1 MIIGE
6 CYSIKSCKTTG
17 RTNCQDYVHLRTV
30 VNWLNYN
37 FSQNGMIFFLMWE
50 LLLGVGVIE
59 QNLKK
64 INKLSQS
71 WNSSL
76 LTDYSRIL
84 VELYDTD
91 DVTIESFIT
100 PQIAGKKKI
109 TTKMFHFSSE

>member
-37 FSQNGMIFFLMWE
+37 FSQNGMIFFFLMCE

-59 QNLKK
+59 QNFEK
-64 INKLSQS
+64 
-71 WNSSL
+71 
-76 LTDYSRIL
+76 
-84 VELYDTD
+84 
-91 DVTIESFIT
+91 
-100 PQIAGKKKI
+100 
-109 TTKMFHFSSE
+109 